1 VCAARICP
9 ASRGGNR
16 RQLLEFAQRI
26 CWVFSRLHLIT
37 HAHHSRSSLSLITHA
52 HHSRSSLSL
61 ITHAHHSR
69 SSLSLI
75 THADFR
81 KAPARGSWVSTR
93 ALGDLAEPLNAMLI
107 VLCLIVW
114 AMACVSLEHVKR
126 LMPAFLLSQEAK
138 DKYSIVRYAR
148 L

>member
-1 VCAARICP
+1 MCAARICP

-26 CWVFSRLHLIT
+26 CWVFSRLH
-37 HAHHSRSSLSLITHA
+37 LITHA

>member
-37 HAHHSRSSLSLITHA
+37 LPHHSRSP
-52 HHSRSSLSL
+52 LSL